1 MLIQNQSSQN
11 ARVRRL
17 SCLENRVD
25 LVVSIVYPRRFA
37 ACSAVSIVGPS

>member
-1 MLIQNQSSQN
+1 MQNHTNQN

-17 SCLENRVD
+17 SCLENRVSP
-25 LVVSIVYPRRFA
+25 VVSIVSPRCFA